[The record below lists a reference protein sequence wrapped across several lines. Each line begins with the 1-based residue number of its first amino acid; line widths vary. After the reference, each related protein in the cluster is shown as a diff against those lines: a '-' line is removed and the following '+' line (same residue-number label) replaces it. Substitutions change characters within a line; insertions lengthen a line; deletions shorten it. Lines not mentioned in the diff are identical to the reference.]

1 MALKLSLKP
10 GERIVVNGAV
20 IENGDRRSV
29 FVIENRARV
38 LRESDIMQ
46 PEDAVTPASL
56 IYLAVMMMYIELEP
70 GKALFADYDKR
81 MREFTNAVT
90 TAQALETCALINVHV
105 ANRDFYKALS
115 ACRELMAFEQT
126 RLNNV
131 A

>member
-38 LRESDIMQ
+38 LRECDIMQ
-46 PEDAVTPASL
+46 PQDAKTPASL
-56 IYLAVMMMYIELEP
+56 IYLAVMIMYIEPEP
-70 GKALFADYDKR
+70 RRTQIDEYDKR
-81 MREFTNAVT
+81 MREFTGVVST
-90 TAQALETCALINVHV
+90 PEALDTCARINAHV
-105 ANRDFYKALS
+105 ANRDFYKALT
-115 ACRELMAFEQT
+115 ACRDLMAFEQT
-126 RLNNV
+126 RLNDV